1 MKQTL
6 LLIAVAGL
14 SAQSLSAQTV
24 AESKLTDNWYF
35 GATSGL
41 NFKTTHTSVLDN
53 INLSAGLRV
62 GKNFTPVV
70 GMAIEGVAYMNNK
83 GSNFRPLGT
92 FIKGINV
99 SALATTN
106 FSNWFYGY
114 KGEPRSFEVVGV
126 YGLGWGH
133 IFSTS
138 SAPIPGRNTL
148 TSKLGLDF
156 VMNMGENKSW
166 QIYIEPN
173 ITYALSDWDNNVQFD
188 LNQSAI
194 GLLVGFN
201 YKLKNSNGTYSF
213 AVVDIPDESE
223 IALLNDRI
231 NILRA
236 ENMELANVVDERN
249 KTIYQLRDKLDKPVV
264 ETVVMEDEVDVL
276 QPVVVFKQGQCVIA
290 PEQYANISLIARYMQ
305 DNPGVNVV
313 IKGYA
318 SVEGGK
324 EHNQKLS
331 EKRAEAVKQALQ
343 NRYNISSNRLVVKGL
358 GSTDNLFEER
368 ELNRVVI
375 FAGE

>member
-53 INLSAGLRV
+53 INLSTGLRV

-83 GSNFRPLGT
+83 GSDFRPLGT

-114 KGEPRSFEVVGV
+114 QGEPRSFEVVGV

-173 ITYALSDWDNNVQFD
+173 ITYALSDWDNKVQFD

-201 YKLKNSNGTYSF
+201 YKLKNGDGTYNF
-213 AVVDIPDESE
+213 TVVDIPDESE

-236 ENMELANVVDERN
+236 ENMELANMVDERN

-276 QPVVVFKQGQCVIA
+276 QPVVVFRQGQCVID

-313 IKGYA
+313 I
-318 SVEGGK
+318 
-324 EHNQKLS
+324 
-331 EKRAEAVKQALQ
+331 
-343 NRYNISSNRLVVKGL
+343 
-358 GSTDNLFEER
+358 
-368 ELNRVVI
+368 
-375 FAGE
+375 